1 MYNNNRIGMLHYW
14 CQKILP
20 VAYQNSLSYME
31 LLQKVVEKLNETINF
46 ANGLPEYIDE
56 KIKESLDD
64 EHLRELISE
73 VFRTI
78 EDAISA
84 NNEGT
89 NTHFEHDYPNLGTLV
104 WHDNKLYKTIRK
116 IDNGDTIIPDVNIE
130 LVNFGDMFNDFLTEV
145 KTRFTDNDDGDRETS
160 SSDRPVHDLVW
171 LHDELYEVIKPI
183 SEGNAY
189 IYSGTNKNVQSI
201 NLDEIYDYLLDLIRS
216 NNEAIVQE
224 SVDREN
230 ADIALQD
237 DIDAETTARENA
249 DNTLSEKIGTL
260 TNLNTSNKDNLVSA
274 INEVNTYIGN
284 EITARE
290 NADTLLGGR
299 IDGIELDVN
308 TNTTAIN
315 NIIAQSSLAGESN
328 FLIVSKKGGRF
339 TTINDA
345 ITYASTYCSEQNR
358 VCIVIMSGVY
368 TETITLFPNYG
379 IDLLGVGDVTVQA
392 EAIYPN
398 SPLYVG
404 GNITVENI
412 KFLAF
417 ASSTPSY
424 GLHVEAAAENCYLK
438 FVNCQFTSVSTS
450 GAGIGMHNAMELTFI
465 DCKFI
470 SWATNSVYAHN
481 FPGPASAVGQKIRF
495 FGCEFQSLDA
505 NASDA
510 VIEDATYRMG
520 YAGVTSRMDVSFAH
534 SIFNKGQ
541 IQYIEVNDGIITV
554 NQPYLPISGNVRLDK
569 NSIATLY
576 SVDSERYLPWVNCTS
591 YADAIGLT
599 KIPFPSA
606 NKYEWAVQEVRNQ
619 AGTVVTSDGSINA
632 VTEGGVTVH
641 TPNNISQNNVY
652 IISGTPHI

>member
-1 MYNNNRIGMLHYW
+1 
-14 CQKILP
+14 
-20 VAYQNSLSYME
+20 ME
-31 LLQKVVEKLNETINF
+31 LLQKVVYKLNETIDF
-46 ANGLPEYIDE
+46 ANGLPDYIDQ
-56 KIKESLDD
+56 KIVESLDD

-89 NTHFEHDYPNLGTLV
+89 NTHFEHDYPTLGTLV
-104 WHDNKLYKTIRK
+104 WHDNKLYKTTRK
-116 IDNGDTIIPDVNIE
+116 IDNGDTVIPDVNIE
-130 LVNFGDMFNDFLTEV
+130 LVNFGDMFTEFLTEI
-145 KTRFTDNDDGDRETS
+145 KTRFSDNDDGDRETS

-237 DIDAETTARENA
+237 NIDA
-249 DNTLSEKIGTL
+249 LSEKTGTL
-260 TNLNTSNKDNLVSA
+260 TNLNTSNKDNLVGA

-284 EITARE
+284 EITERE
-290 NADTLLGGR
+290 NVDTALSDR
-299 IDGIELDVN
+299 IDGVEDNVDA
-308 TNTTAIN
+308 NTTAIN

-339 TTINDA
+339 TSINTA
-345 ITYASTYCSEQNR
+345 IDYAKTYCSEQNR

-368 TETITLFPNYG
+368 TEHITLFPNVG
-379 IDLLGVGDVTVQA
+379 IDLLGVGDVTIQDEVN
-392 EAIYPN
+392 YPY

-404 GNITVENI
+404 GTITVENI

-417 ASSTPSY
+417 ASAQATY
-424 GLHVEAAAENCYLK
+424 GVHVEAAAENCYLK
-438 FVNCQFTSVSTS
+438 FINCQFTSVSTS

-465 DCKFI
+465 NCKFI

-481 FPGPASAVGQKIRF
+481 FPGPASAIGQKLRF

-505 NASDA
+505 IAADA

-520 YAGVTSRMDVSFAH
+520 YGGVTSRMDVSFAH

-541 IQYIEVNDGIITV
+541 IQYIEVNDGVITT
-554 NQPYLPISGNVRLDK
+554 NQPFLPALGNVRLDV

-576 SVDSERYLPWVNCTS
+576 SVDFYKYTPHIKNTS
-591 YADAIGLT
+591 YADAIGIT
-599 KIPFPSA
+599 VIPFNNA
-606 NKYEWAVQEVRNQ
+606 NKYTWHIDEVKNQ
-619 AGTVVTSDGSINA
+619 S
-632 VTEGGVTVH
+632 GVTITGDATVFTTDAGGITIQ
-641 TPNNISQNNVY
+641 TPNNVSQNNIY
-652 IISGTPHI
+652 TISGVPHF